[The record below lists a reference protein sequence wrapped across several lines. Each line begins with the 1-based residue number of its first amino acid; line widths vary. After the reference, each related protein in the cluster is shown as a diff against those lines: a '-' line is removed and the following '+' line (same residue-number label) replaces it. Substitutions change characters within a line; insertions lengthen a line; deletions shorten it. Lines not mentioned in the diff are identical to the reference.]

1 MSFTYEME
9 ADGKLAFLDVLVTR
23 IEGVFSTSLYRKPT
37 CSGLYS
43 HYKSFMPDTYKKGL
57 VYTLLHRAFV
67 LCSSWAKFHEEV
79 VFLKEIFM
87 RNSYPC
93 HFFDKCVK
101 TFLDKMFITK
111 KVYLTVPQKELSIC
125 LPFLGKQSLE
135 LKSKLIRFS
144 SKYFPTC
151 RIKVVFKCKNR
162 LKNFLVFKD
171 RIPLNVR
178 SHLLYRYTCSGC
190 NAIYIGKTKRHYLV
204 RVFEHLGISMRT
216 HKKFTYNANYKNN
229 SAVLNHVNC
238 QKCVGKEENFKI
250 IGSATND
257 FHLLL
262 KESLLINKQKPS
274 LNTSD
279 NSLPLSLF

>member
-1 MSFTYEME
+1 MYIS
-9 ADGKLAFLDVLVTR
+9 
-23 IEGVFSTSLYRKPT
+23 I
-37 CSGLYS
+37 CIW
-43 HYKSFMPDTYKKGL
+43 
-57 VYTLLHRAFV
+57 
-67 LCSSWAKFHEEV
+67 C
-79 VFLKEIFM
+79 
-87 RNSYPC
+87 
-93 HFFDKCVK
+93 
-101 TFLDKMFITK
+101 
-111 KVYLTVPQKELSIC
+111 IC

-135 LKSKLIRFS
+135 LKSKLSRFA
-144 SKYFPTC
+144 SKYFPAC
-151 RIKVVFKCKNR
+151 RIKVVFKCNNR
-162 LKNFLVFKD
+162 LKNFLAFKD

-216 HKKFTYNANYKNN
+216 HKKFTYNPNCKNN
-229 SAVLNHVNC
+229 SAILNHVNC
-238 QKCVGKEENFKI
+238 QKCVGKDENFKI

-279 NSLPLSLF
+279 NSLPLSLFWFIWLIDWFYYFLLFCISLFYLFLIFLTVAPLNVKLSNIFIM